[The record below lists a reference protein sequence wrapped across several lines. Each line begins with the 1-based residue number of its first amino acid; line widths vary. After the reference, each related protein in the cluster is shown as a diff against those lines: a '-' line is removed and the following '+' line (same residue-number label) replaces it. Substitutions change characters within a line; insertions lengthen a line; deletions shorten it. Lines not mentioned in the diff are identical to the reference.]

1 MEAHNTDVPTDPGQP
16 ASPAEPSPTN
26 SRRWSQPPSYIP
38 YVGIVTLCLLLFL
51 TLPSPSP
58 NSHQAHAA
66 PPVVRKNTQPFDRNW
81 LETFW
86 MLRQKCNGCHRP
98 GTDQHDFSS
107 YQTLMGDGPSG
118 KLIVPGH
125 PEQSLLWE
133 YVNWNHSESPDSN
146 APDVPMMPPEDSHQE
161 RLTQGQLETL
171 YRWIAS
177 GALDYELPKTCDT
190 RPLLETDF
198 VSAKEC
204 AHCHP
209 KQYSEWSRSMHAYA
223 QHSPVM
229 EAFTLTL
236 IERTGGTIGTFCTR
250 CHTPIG
256 VSIGESASMRNIHR
270 SRISMEG
277 VTCVVCHRLQK
288 PFYKASGRIPVT
300 PGQITDGCFYGP
312 FNHAAN
318 PDGSSHASTK
328 GDHLAKAS
336 FCGSCHDVTSPQGI
350 RLEEAFSEWQNSP
363 AARQGIT
370 CHDCHMGPTPGV
382 PVKRHQRPL
391 GKAATVPGVD
401 PDRLPDRRLSNHS
414 FVGPDYSLLP
424 DTEFPEK
431 LDWMYET
438 DYRQQHQ
445 LTDYQR
451 NTLTQLRV
459 ENRMQLAKAK
469 QLRLQ
474 LLKNA
479 AKIDVLHPEVV
490 GPGDK
495 LKINVDVTSLT
506 AGHNFPTGFSA
517 ERQAWVEIRV
527 TDAAGHLLFVS
538 GDLDRNGDLRDAHSH
553 AVERGELPYDKHLLN
568 FQSKFVALTAQGTE
582 RSVILSVNRDLS
594 PLNVIR
600 PTDQAAQSFGRPSG
614 FRVSKASIPPLAT
627 VSQKY
632 PVRVPDCEGPCHV
645 QVRLNF
651 RNLPPVLF
659 DKIGIPHLKSQLET
673 VVIDE
678 YHGTIQVHNRPS
690 SSGRGLKSLF
700 RGFKD

>member
-1 MEAHNTDVPTDPGQP
+1 MESPPTNNVPHGTAQVPAQP
-16 ASPAEPSPTN
+16 AAGHH
-26 SRRWSQPPSYIP
+26 SRTWRPDQWLSVAGIATFCLVLFLVLPNPPSQ
-38 YVGIVTLCLLLFL
+38 TQ
-51 TLPSPSP
+51 
-58 NSHQAHAA
+58 QAHAA
-66 PPVVRKNTQPFDRNW
+66 PPVVRQKTHPFDRNW

-98 GTDQHDFSS
+98 ETDQHDFSN
-107 YQTLMGDGPSG
+107 YQTLMADGPSG

-125 PEQSLLWE
+125 PEESLLWE
-133 YVNWNHSESPDSN
+133 YVNWNHSESPDSD
-146 APDVPMMPPEDSHQE
+146 APDVPMMPPQDSHKE
-161 RLTQGQLETL
+161 RLTAGQLDTL
-171 YRWIAS
+171 YRWIKS
-177 GALDYELPKTCDT
+177 GALDYELPQTCNT
-190 RPLLETDF
+190 RPILETDF
-198 VSAKEC
+198 VSAREC

-236 IERTGGTIGTFCTR
+236 VERTGGTIGTFCTR

-256 VSIGESASMRNIHR
+256 ISIGESASMRNVNR

-288 PFYKASGRIPVT
+288 PFYKASGRLPVT
-300 PGQITDGCFYGP
+300 PGQLHDGCFYGP
-312 FNHAAN
+312 FDDASN
-318 PDGSSHASTK
+318 PDGSAHASAKGNHLTK
-328 GDHLAKAS
+328 SS
-336 FCGSCHDVTSPQGI
+336 FCGSCHDVTSPEGV
-350 RLEEAFSEWQNSP
+350 RLEEAFAEWQNSP
-363 AARQGIT
+363 AARQGIS
-370 CHDCHMGPTPGV
+370 CHDCHMGPNPGV
-382 PVKRHQRPL
+382 PVKRHERPL
-391 GKAATVPGVD
+391 GKAATVPGID
-401 PDRLPDRRLSNHS
+401 PDLLPDRHLSSHT

-451 NTLTQLRV
+451 QTLTQLRV
-459 ENRMQLAKAK
+459 KNRRQLAKAK
-469 QLRLQ
+469 QQRLQ

-479 AKIDVLHPEVV
+479 AKIDVQHARVAR
-490 GPGDK
+490 PGEK
-495 LKINVDVTSLT
+495 LKVNVDVTSLT

-527 TDAAGHLLFVS
+527 TDAGGHLLFVS
-538 GDLDRNGDLRDAHSH
+538 GDLDHNGDLRDAHSH
-553 AVERGELPYDKHLLN
+553 EVERGQLPYDKHLLN

-582 RSVILSVNRDLS
+582 RSVVISVNRDLS
-594 PLNVIR
+594 PLNVLR
-600 PTDQAAQSFGRPSG
+600 PSDQAAQSFGRPSG
-614 FRVSKASIPPLAT
+614 FRVAKASIPPLAT

-632 PVRVPDCEGPCHV
+632 PIPIPDCEGPCHV
-645 QVRLNF
+645 SVRLNF

-673 VVIDE
+673 VVIDD
-678 YHGTIQVHNRPS
+678 YQGTIQVRNPPASQRK
-690 SSGRGLKSLF
+690 GLKQRLRDF
-700 RGFKD
+700 ID